1 MKVRQAVGKVEEAI
15 LDAEF
20 LGPVN
25 LLMKKMGFKAIE
37 PGSKVKQC
45 HRIQV
50 HHQVFYSS
58 RYPRTSVMNL
68 YTVAFKAGD
77 GDVWFGEVVIYVI
90 VNNVPLAIVRPF
102 KVTDKSVLKV
112 DNDLEDH
119 PVLKK
124 YVQPRSDQQKLAT
137 HIKLVDLNN
146 KYLTFTA
153 IPVTD
158 LIKKCVF
165 RGFDRPPE
173 MTIQC
178 KGYCWSNKATG
189 KYIL

>member
-1 MKVRQAVGKVEEAI
+1 MKVTEEFESSSAVGKVEEAI

-25 LLMKKMGFKAIE
+25 ILMTKMGFKAIE
-37 PGSKVKQC
+37 RESEVKQC

-58 RYPRTSVMNL
+58 RYPRTSVMNS
-68 YTVAFKAGD
+68 YTVEFKAGD
-77 GDVWFGEVVIYVI
+77 GDVCFGEVVIYVI
-90 VNNVPLAIVRPF
+90 VNKVPLAIVRPF
-102 KVTDKSVLKV
+102 KVTDKSVLKA

-119 PVLKK
+119 PVLRK

-146 KYLTFTA
+146 KNINFTA
-153 IPVTD
+153 VPVTD
-158 LIKKCVF
+158 LIKKCVY
-165 RGFDRPPE
+165 GDKQLE
-173 MTIQC
+173 
-178 KGYCWSNKATG
+178 GYAIISCFPN
-189 KYIL
+189 LVEHD